1 MSTQMMIH
9 PREGLKRSLARARS
23 IGKDLHLKPGSDSR
37 SRTRLGRFRVWLK
50 TLPWLGP
57 PVPSHSRRSSRLR
70 WRANFTTPPPKKPQD
85 TPHPHSPRRNHRA
98 PPEGECV
105 TPHAHPHGPRSHPAS
120 NPGTCLC
127 NTRPTRPSP
136 MSRPPCGPAHAML
149 AAKSP
154 QAPRTHPHDLV
165 RRLHLEVLYDP
176 LRSIHCVSV
185 LLLEVWCSPAGL
197 YRFLGAV
204 SASLFAVRVCSV
216 VREGGSLLCRS
227 IVRESILTV
236 LVMYRACW
244 LAVIAMVG
252 CAVAASL
259 ILLVWSL
266 AMPVVLARVR
276 VPPSRDSEMIM
287 SVCYAF
293 SMSWCIVSRSASGV
307 VGRSLHMCS
316 PSVDAWACSVS
327 AVTSIQIR
335 VFPG

>member
-1 MSTQMMIH
+1 VF
-9 PREGLKRSLARARS
+9 
-23 IGKDLHLKPGSDSR
+23 D
-37 SRTRLGRFRVWLK
+37 V
-50 TLPWLGP
+50 
-57 PVPSHSRRSSRLR
+57 
-70 WRANFTTPPPKKPQD
+70 
-85 TPHPHSPRRNHRA
+85 
-98 PPEGECV
+98 
-105 TPHAHPHGPRSHPAS
+105 
-120 NPGTCLC
+120 
-127 NTRPTRPSP
+127 
-136 MSRPPCGPAHAML
+136 
-149 AAKSP
+149 
-154 QAPRTHPHDLV
+154 DLV

-227 IVRESILTV
+227 IVRESVLTV
-236 LVMYRACW
+236 LVLYRACW

-259 ILLVWSL
+259 VLLVWSL

-287 SVCYAF
+287 SVCCTF

-307 VGRSLHMCS
+307 VGRSLHMCC
-316 PSVDAWACSVS
+316 PSVDAWACPVS

-335 VFPG
+335 VFPGLICGVWFLVLRVGGVRDGVVLGVVPALYREVSSVAADPSRSVVILQILHVAGGSCAACSLPRDGSIFSTEEAAVGWCVPDLLCILRAQVLS